1 MNSLP
6 VKIWMACALLAVAA
20 CSGGVSSG
28 GPAPTGTLEGGSGQ
42 GGDAASGS
50 GSSSFAGGPLDA
62 SRTAAQP
69 LGGGFPAPSLEGDPG
84 EHVYSVNFMDR
95 AAECREEAAGV
106 YEFRLEGYVMP
117 PVSYQ
122 SIAGHVLR
130 LVDPQAKTYV
140 DTELM
145 EKGEAPKEGPRL
157 LLNYSGYFFQRVSM
171 AYPMNLK
178 AYLLP
183 PVLGKDSLGK
193 ALPCASEACV
203 PEGAYPVKGDFMDGF
218 DASHLPG
225 LASCF
230 AVRGLRDSAAPA
242 LNLRR

>member
-1 MNSLP
+1 MKSPLSKIVMALSLFAM
-6 VKIWMACALLAVAA
+6 VA
-20 CSGGVSSG
+20 CSGGGSPG
-28 GPAPTGTLEGGSGQ
+28 GSAPAGISDGGSGQ
-42 GGDAASGS
+42 GGDGASGS
-50 GSSSFAGGPLDA
+50 GASSFVGGPLDA

-84 EHVYSVNFMDR
+84 EHVYALNFTDR

-122 SIAGHVLR
+122 SITGHVLR

-140 DTELM
+140 DTELV
-145 EKGEAPKEGPRL
+145 EKGEAPKNGPRL
-157 LLNYSGYFFQRVSM
+157 LLNYSGYFFQRVST

-183 PVLGKDSLGK
+183 PVLDKDSLGK

-203 PEGAYPVKGDFMDGF
+203 PEGAFPVKGDFMDGF
-218 DASHLPG
+218 DASNLSG

-230 AVRGLRDSAAPA
+230 AVRGLRDSSAPA